1 MHIKKLSKYGSLDAV
16 SLNYDLL
23 YSGMRRIKI
32 KVKPNHREVFT
43 YQSLFPTLEIAVLIL
58 QKKRLKCQPCAPTK
72 FCFGVKTELNC
83 ICNH

>member
-1 MHIKKLSKYGSLDAV
+1 MFYAHKKNLSKHGSFDAV

-43 YQSLFPTLEIAVLIL
+43 YQSLFPTIQDSCFDITKETLKVPTLCFHKVLFWCEN
-58 QKKRLKCQPCAPTK
+58 RT
-72 FCFGVKTELNC
+72 
-83 ICNH
+83 